1 MSDQSPRLI
10 PFFLFRSLCP
20 LSSYILSFLSISL
33 TLCFF
38 LSTLRTSLSSA
49 FAFSLLPS
57 FLPILAFSSSF
68 PSSLP
73 PVSPSLLLFFFSS
86 TLHFSFFSVFFNPP
100 LFYYPSPFSCRFLFR
115 PPSPVCLSFPQ
126 LFSLFSFPSIYSVPL
141 FPYSWILFI
150 ISLFPFYPLSIYLL
164 NFSGYVS
171 SLFTFSSFI
180 HSLAYLFALSR
191 PSMQVLNY
199 SVSAVPYLSSPQF
212 ASASASIP
220 DHIYTS
226 TLMIFFSF

>member
-86 TLHFSFFSVFFNPP
+86 TLHFSFFLSYLIRLFFTILLHFLVASYFVLPLLFACPSLNSFLYSLSP
-100 LFYYPSPFSCRFLFR
+100 LFIQFHSSPILGSCLLYPCSPFIHCLFIFSTSLVTFHLYLR
-115 PPSPVCLSFPQ
+115 SLH
-126 LFSLFSFPSIYSVPL
+126 LFTVLPIYSH
-141 FPYSWILFI
+141 FPAHPCRYWII
-150 ISLFPFYPLSIYLL
+150 PSLLSHTYPPHNSRLLVLLSQI
-164 NFSGYVS
+164 
-171 SLFTFSSFI
+171 
-180 HSLAYLFALSR
+180 
-191 PSMQVLNY
+191 
-199 SVSAVPYLSSPQF
+199 
-212 ASASASIP
+212 
-220 DHIYTS
+220 IYTPVP
-226 TLMIFFSF
+226 